1 MVDTRVLSFGE
12 FQQFLSDTLSIAA
25 SALTPDASFL
35 NDLGVDSLKLVD
47 LMLQFERQLGL
58 SIPTEAAW
66 EISTVGEAYDYYVN
80 QPGNTP
86 A

>member
-1 MVDTRVLSFGE
+1 MVDARVLSFGE
-12 FQQFLSDTLSIAA
+12 FQQFLSDTLSITA

-35 NDLGVDSLKLVD
+35 NDLAVDSLKLVD

-66 EISTVGEAYDYYVN
+66 EINTVGEAYDYYINEPKNV
-80 QPGNTP
+80 P